1 MHSKIGI
8 ESQVS
13 LLNSIALVGHAH
25 ANAVLVSGSH
35 GGLSAAEFVV
45 ALSEKPRCVFFNDA
59 GGGKDDAGSVAL
71 GILQNNGVPCVCY
84 SHMSARIGE
93 AEDGLENG
101 IISGVNLLAKTL
113 GIQVNMA
120 VKDAVKLIVIRP
132 PSKTPH

>member
-1 MHSKIGI
+1 MHLKIEI
-8 ESQVS
+8 ESQVC
-13 LLNSIALVGHAH
+13 LLNSIALIGNAH

-45 ALSEKPRCVFFNDA
+45 AVSEKPRCVFFNDA

-71 GILQNNGVPCVCY
+71 GILQNNGVPCACY

-101 IISGVNLLAKTL
+101 IITGVNLLARAL
-113 GIQVNMA
+113 GIQINMA
-120 VKDAVKLIVIRP
+120 VKEAVELIVI
-132 PSKTPH
+132 

>member
-1 MHSKIGI
+1 MNLKIGI
-8 ESQVS
+8 ESQVC
-13 LLNSIALVGHAH
+13 LLNSIALIGNVH

-45 ALSEKPRCVFFNDA
+45 ALNEKPRCVFFNDA

-71 GILQNNGVPCVCY
+71 GILQNNGVPCACY

-120 VKDAVKLIVIRP
+120 VKDAVKLIAI
-132 PSKTPH
+132 